1 MGRIV
6 LLAAAL
12 AAWACDDGG
21 SDPPDPVD
29 ASGRADMNGQIDMQ
43 AADMPSMADMLA
55 DMSSTADMLA
65 DMTAIDM
72 ATIDMAPDA
81 GPMVAMGV
89 NPGQRAPDFSL
100 LDADGN
106 AVALS
111 DFAGRPVMIA
121 GASAW

>member
-55 DMSSTADMLA
+55 DMTA
-65 DMTAIDM
+65 
-72 ATIDMAPDA
+72 IDMAPDA

>member
-12 AAWACDDGG
+12 AVWACDDGG
-21 SDPPDPVD
+21 SDPPDPAD
-29 ASGRADMNGQIDMQ
+29 ASGTDRGRADMNGMAQIDM
-43 AADMPSMADMLA
+43 AAMLA
-55 DMSSTADMLA
+55 DMSLI
-65 DMTAIDM
+65 DMTA
-72 ATIDMAPDA
+72 IDMAPDA